1 MVGPTHWRVTKSPFQ
16 FPQRPISQFFFRRV
30 ICSSPIVHRLL
41 LSALHVAPQVKKWDF
56 CNNYIFAHYHRQYTD
71 MANVYKNLMARK
83 IRILVY
89 NGDLDLACN
98 FLGDQWFVDGLN
110 APLKSNKRAWLVLV
124 SSDNRSIFRKIANF
138 QRSFRF
144 FSFLGAPYHL
154 YN

>member
-1 MVGPTHWRVTKSPFQ
+1 
-16 FPQRPISQFFFRRV
+16 
-30 ICSSPIVHRLL
+30 
-41 LSALHVAPQVKKWDF
+41 
-56 CNNYIFAHYHRQYTD
+56 

-144 FSFLGAPYHL
+144 FSFLGAPYHH